1 MKVEVN
7 YQVHKHLK
15 SYEKSID
22 KEKYNDF
29 YNVS

>member
-7 YQVHKHLK
+7 YQVHKNLK

-22 KEKYNDF
+22 KEKHDDF
-29 YNVS
+29 YKVG